1 MGAGFG
7 PLGRRAFLMGAGALL
22 ATGGAGAPAQAT
34 GLPAPAGG
42 GWLATAGMGE
52 GFAAIGLDGTFAS
65 VAEAPSADRLHGV
78 EPSPTGPLAVAVGRR
93 PGRIALVF
101 DRQNGRPVSRFAPG
115 AGRVF
120 SGHGRFTAD
129 GALFLTNEIERPPE
143 GARAMGRG
151 VVAVRDVAGGFVI
164 RAEWT
169 SGGDGPHDLMRSGTA
184 LVVANGGIEPNT
196 PEARDAEATGSG
208 IALLDPLTG
217 AVRAEGRLPADLAS
231 LSLRHLSRDGQGG
244 TVVTAQ
250 DLLKD
255 GEARPLLFRIAAD
268 GALAAFAAPEEAWR
282 GLRGYVGSVAHD
294 PSGRLVACASPRG
307 NRVAVWEATGRY
319 LGAVPLT
326 DGCGL
331 AAGPQAGTFIAASG
345 YGEVILIRADRD
357 GVGIA
362 ARRTGGPRFDNHMA
376 RADWPAASGPHAAP

>member
-1 MGAGFG
+1 MAAGFED
-7 PLGRRAFLMGAGALL
+7 LGRRAFLTGAGALL
-22 ATGGAGAPAQAT
+22 VAGRGPRALAA
-34 GLPAPAGG
+34 GLPADAMGG
-42 GWLATAGMGE
+42 GWLATAGVGE
-52 GFAAIGLDGTFAS
+52 GFAAVGLDGAFAA
-65 VAEAPSADRLHGV
+65 VTEAPSADRLHGV
-78 EPSPTGPLAVAVGRR
+78 EASPTGSLAVAVGRR

-101 DRQNGRPVSRFAPG
+101 DREKGGAVTSFGPG

-151 VVAVRDVAGGFVI
+151 VVTVREVAGGFAI
-164 RAEWT
+164 RDEWA
-169 SGGDGPHDLMRSGTA
+169 SGGDGPHDLMRSGA
-184 LVVANGGIEPNT
+184 VLVIANGGIEPNT

-208 IALLDPLTG
+208 VALLDPLTG
-217 AVRAEGRLPADLAS
+217 ATCAEGHLSSALAS
-231 LSLRHLSRDGQGG
+231 LSLRHLSRDGHGG
-244 TVVTAQ
+244 TVVAAQ

-255 GEARPLLFRIAAD
+255 GEARPLLFRIGEG
-268 GALAAFAAPEEAWR
+268 GALTAFDAPEEAWR
-282 GLRGYVGSVAHD
+282 ALRGYVGSVAHD

-307 NRVAVWEATGRY
+307 NRVAVWEASGRF

-331 AAGPQAGTFIAASG
+331 AAGPEAGTFIAASG
-345 YGEVILIRADRD
+345 YGEVILIRADSE

-362 ARRTGGPRFDNHMA
+362 ARRAGGPRFDNHMA
-376 RADWPAASGPHAAP
+376 RVAWAPATGPHAAP

>member
-1 MGAGFG
+1 MGGRFG
-7 PLGRRAFLMGAGALL
+7 PLGRRAFLLGAGALVM
-22 ATGGAGAPAQAT
+22 TGGSPARALAT
-34 GLPAPAGG
+34 GLPAQAGG
-42 GWLATAGMGE
+42 GWLATAGVGE
-52 GFAAIGLDGTFAS
+52 AFAAVGLDGAFDAVTS
-65 VAEAPSADRLHGV
+65 APSTDRLHGV
-78 EPSPTGPLAVAVGRR
+78 EASPTGPLAVAVGRR

-101 DRQNGRPVSRFAPG
+101 DRQTGGAVASFAPG

-151 VVAVRDVAGGFVI
+151 VVAVRDVAGGFAI
-164 RAEWT
+164 RDEWA
-169 SGGDGPHDLMRSGTA
+169 SGGDGPHDLMRSGDA
-184 LVVANGGIEPNT
+184 VVIANGGIEPNT

-208 IALLDPLTG
+208 IALLDPVTG
-217 AVRAEGRLPADLAS
+217 ATRAERRLSTDLAS
-231 LSLRHLSRDGQGG
+231 LSLRHLSRDGRGG
-244 TVVTAQ
+244 TVVAAQ

-255 GEARPLLFRIAAD
+255 GEARPLLFRIGDD
-268 GALAAFAAPEEAWR
+268 GALTAFEAPDEAWR
-282 GLRGYVGSVAHD
+282 SLRGYVGSVAHD

-307 NRVAVWEATGRY
+307 NRVAVWEASGRY

-331 AAGPQAGTFIAASG
+331 AAGPEAGTFIAASG
-345 YGEVILIRADRD
+345 YGEVIVIRADRE

-362 ARRTGGPRFDNHMA
+362 ARRSGGPRFDNHMA
-376 RADWPAASGPHAAP
+376 RVDWPVSSGPHAAP